1 MLACHRNTL
10 SKRKPD
16 GIMEFIEDLSTHR
29 KSDQERAKILA
40 SPGFGDFFTDHTAV
54 IDWSADGEGP
64 EGTWSNARIEPYGP
78 IAMDPAASVLHYG
91 QEIFEGLKA
100 YRHNDGS
107 VWTFRPH
114 ANAARLNRS
123 AERLALPQLDEEAFV
138 ESLRRLVK
146 VDVQWVPSGNG
157 EALYLRPFMIA
168 TEAFLGVRAARKVSY
183 RVIASPAGNYFG
195 GELKPV
201 GIWVSHNYARA
212 GRGGT
217 GAAKCGGNYAAS
229 LLPQMQAYD
238 NGCAQ
243 VLFLDGETSSRI
255 DELGGMNVF
264 FVYGTDTLV
273 TPRLTGSILE
283 GVTRD
288 SILQLARDRG
298 LTVQER
304 DVTLGE
310 WQDGVASGAITEV
323 FACGTAAVVTPISQ
337 LKGPNLSIGDPD
349 APAGEITMALRQEL
363 TDIQYGRLPDRHG
376 WLTRLDTPAA
386 QA

>member
-1 MLACHRNTL
+1 MSQAALDETSGTTTFPLNFSLTPSTAART
-10 SKRKPD
+10 
-16 GIMEFIEDLSTHR
+16 EIERD
-29 KSDQERAKILA
+29 EILA
-40 SPGFGDFFTDHTAV
+40 DPGFGKKFTDHMVA
-54 IDWSADGEGP
+54 IDWTLDDG
-64 EGTWSNARIEPYGP
+64 WHNARVMPYGP
-78 IAMDPAASVLHYG
+78 LQLDPASSVLHYG

-100 YRHNDGS
+100 YRHADGS
-107 VWTFRPH
+107 IWTFRPEK
-114 ANAARLNRS
+114 NAERLQRS
-123 AERLALPQLDEEAFV
+123 ARRLALPELSEADFIESIRQLIA
-138 ESLRRLVK
+138 
-146 VDVQWVPSGNG
+146 VDGDWVPSAP
-157 EALYLRPFMIA
+157 ETSLYLRPFMIA
-168 TEAFLGVRAARKVSY
+168 NESFLGVRAAHKVGY
-183 RVIASPAGNYFG
+183 YVIASPAGAYFADG
-195 GELKPV
+195 VAPIK
-201 GIWVSHNYARA
+201 IWLSTEYSRA

-273 TPRLTGSILE
+273 TPRLTGAILE

-288 SILQLARDRG
+288 SIIQLAKDRG
-298 LTVQER
+298 LTVEER

-337 LKGPNLSIGDPD
+337 LKGPNLSIGNPD

-376 WLTRLDTPAA
+376 WLTRLDA
-386 QA
+386 QAGQA